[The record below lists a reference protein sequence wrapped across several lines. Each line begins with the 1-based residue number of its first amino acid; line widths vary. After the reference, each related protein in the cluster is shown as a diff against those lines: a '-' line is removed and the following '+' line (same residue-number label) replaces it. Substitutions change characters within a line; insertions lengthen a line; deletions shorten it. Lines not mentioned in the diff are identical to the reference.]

1 MPTKKELNNWE
12 KEFDKRFGDNVV
24 WWQECVAEMRIGDP
38 DFKSLKKFIDKE
50 LVKIRTKF
58 IKREIQLSRELV
70 NLLKAKDKE
79 FIEILDGLEIKE
91 KLVILGISGNES
103 FDYVEGK
110 TNGLNQAAESL
121 NNKIKQIKKKYE

>member
-24 WWQECVAEMRIGDP
+24 WWQECLAEMRIGDP
-38 DFKSLKKFIDKE
+38 DFKSLKKFIAKE